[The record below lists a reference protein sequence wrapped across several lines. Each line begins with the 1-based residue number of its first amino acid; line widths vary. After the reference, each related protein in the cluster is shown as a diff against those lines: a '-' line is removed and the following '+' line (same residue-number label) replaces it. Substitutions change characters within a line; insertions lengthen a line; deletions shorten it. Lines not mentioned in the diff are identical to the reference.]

1 MRDRFGTVLLGV
13 AVATGAPLAAFA
25 HHSLSAE
32 FDFRKSVQLTGIVTR
47 IEWTNPHALLY
58 LNVHDPATGKTM
70 QWALQLSSPNA
81 LAGLGWTR
89 RTLSAGETITASGV
103 LSRQAWRSVSVR
115 EIRLPDGRKIFG
127 RPAAVDDAR

>member
-1 MRDRFGTVLLGV
+1 MGGRFRKVFLGV
-13 AVATGAPLAAFA
+13 AVVTSLPAATFG

-32 FDFRKSVQLTGIVTR
+32 FDFSKPVALTGIVAK

-58 LNVHDPATGKTM
+58 LNIHDPATGKTL
-70 QWALQLSSPNA
+70 QWVLQLSSPNA

-89 RTLSAGETITASGV
+89 NTLKAGETITASGV

-115 EIRLPDGRKIFG
+115 EIRLSDGRKIFG
-127 RPAAVDDAR
+127 RPGTVDDPR